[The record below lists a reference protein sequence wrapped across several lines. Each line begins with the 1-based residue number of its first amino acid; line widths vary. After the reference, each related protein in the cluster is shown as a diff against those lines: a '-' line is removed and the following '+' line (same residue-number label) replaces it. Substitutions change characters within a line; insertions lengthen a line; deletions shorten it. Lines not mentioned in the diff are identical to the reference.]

1 MSKIDLER
9 FAEYSDQYEFVD
21 ELYKEDSTIP
31 IRLTTDRY
39 NGTIIRYDKIHM
51 TEVYDDEDEAT
62 LKFEYEFIENPSEIV
77 DNDPMFNN
85 HIGDILVNIIINT
98 LNERKMRIET
108 TILKNLIHNE
118 EYSRKVLPFLSE
130 DFFDDETERTLYS
143 TINKHVEEYNRLPT
157 EEVLKI
163 TLDDLTNQNLYEN
176 CLEDK
181 ELGKC
186 EIDNEYLVDK
196 TEEFC
201 QEKAVHNVI
210 MDSIRIID
218 GVTRKTKR
226 FQKYCLRT
234 CLLVLIITLV
244 MIG

>member
-98 LNERKMRIET
+98 LNGK
-108 TILKNLIHNE
+108 
-118 EYSRKVLPFLSE
+118 
-130 DFFDDETERTLYS
+130 DDEDR
-143 TINKHVEEYNRLPT
+143 
-157 EEVLKI
+157 
-163 TLDDLTNQNLYEN
+163 
-176 CLEDK
+176 
-181 ELGKC
+181 
-186 EIDNEYLVDK
+186 DN
-196 TEEFC
+196 
-201 QEKAVHNVI
+201 
-210 MDSIRIID
+210 DSEQSNSQR
-218 GVTRKTKR
+218 GL
-226 FQKYCLRT
+226 QSEGSSLS
-234 CLLVLIITLV
+234 
-244 MIG
+244 

>member
-1 MSKIDLER
+1 MNKIDLER

-98 LNERKMRIET
+98 LNEREDENRD
-108 TILKNLIHNE
+108 NDSE
-118 EYSRKVLPFLSE
+118 ESNSQRRVQQKS
-130 DFFDDETERTLYS
+130 S
-143 TINKHVEEYNRLPT
+143 TFSK
-157 EEVLKI
+157 
-163 TLDDLTNQNLYEN
+163 
-176 CLEDK
+176 
-181 ELGKC
+181 
-186 EIDNEYLVDK
+186 
-196 TEEFC
+196 
-201 QEKAVHNVI
+201 
-210 MDSIRIID
+210 
-218 GVTRKTKR
+218 
-226 FQKYCLRT
+226 
-234 CLLVLIITLV
+234 
-244 MIG
+244 

>member
-1 MSKIDLER
+1 
-9 FAEYSDQYEFVD
+9 
-21 ELYKEDSTIP
+21 
-31 IRLTTDRY
+31 
-39 NGTIIRYDKIHM
+39 
-51 TEVYDDEDEAT
+51 
-62 LKFEYEFIENPSEIV
+62 
-77 DNDPMFNN
+77 
-85 HIGDILVNIIINT
+85 
-98 LNERKMRIET
+98 MRIET

-176 CLEDK
+176 CLEYMK

-186 EIDNEYLVDK
+186 EIDNEWLVDK

-201 QEKAVHNVI
+201 QEKAVHNAI

-218 GVTRKTKR
+218 GSDKEKTKGAIPEILSKALSIS
-226 FQKYCLRT
+226 FDNH
-234 CLLVLIITLV
+234 
-244 MIG
+244 IGHDWLEDFAARS